1 MLSRISIRC
10 TDRTQQI
17 VLPDI
22 FLGSSTETTTIRET
36 ATTLHDKQRHH
47 CMRNGDNA
55 VSGTDTTLYER
66 IVRATTMYSTSKYIH
81 CEFPRGLR
89 LEWCAAG
96 RTVVFPSERCRKYIL
111 GHYLRRRFTL
121 HFTKRLVKCI
131 GYFENPNKVRS
142 LL

>member
-111 GHYLRRRFTL
+111 GPLPTEAVHPPIYQTFGKMYRVLRT
-121 HFTKRLVKCI
+121 
-131 GYFENPNKVRS
+131 S
-142 LL
+142 Q